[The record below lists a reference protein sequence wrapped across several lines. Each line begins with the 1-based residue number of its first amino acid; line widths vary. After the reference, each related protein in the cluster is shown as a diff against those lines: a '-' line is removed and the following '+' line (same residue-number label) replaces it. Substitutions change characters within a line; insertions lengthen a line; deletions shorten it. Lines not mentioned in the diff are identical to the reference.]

1 MVDFKTGFDA
11 IGGAVGDIFAAQGD
25 QMSAQGYTDAAKQAG
40 LDATIAGYSGK
51 AKEALIQRQAY
62 GIIGGQQADVAGAGF
77 AAGGSAGDLE
87 RDSTNQAHIAVAASQ
102 MQTDLQVDEF
112 KSQQQMDLEKA
123 QEASNSGL
131 GDIFGAVLKGVE
143 VAAMFI

>member
-1 MVDFKTGFDA
+1 MSFTQGFDLL
-11 IGGAVGDIFAAQGD
+11 GGAVGDIFAANGEA
-25 QMSAQGYTDAAKQAG
+25 MSASGYKKAAAQAG
-40 LDATIAGYSGK
+40 TDATIAGYSGA

-87 RDSTNQAHIAVAASQ
+87 RDSFMQAHVAMGASQ

-123 QEASNSGL
+123 QEANNSGL
-131 GDIFGAVLKGVE
+131 GDIFGAVLKGISLAV
-143 VAAMFI
+143 ML